1 MKETEELLKAPLTP
15 HETIWATGIAD
26 KLPDD
31 VDLTFHESKILTR
44 VPIRQWPNDLLTK
57 VKDVINAED
66 FLTDDP
72 EE

>member
-1 MKETEELLKAPLTP
+1 MKETDELLKAPLTP
-15 HETIWATGIAD
+15 HETRWAAEIAD

-31 VDLTFHESKILTR
+31 VDLTFHESKILAR

-66 FLTDDP
+66 FLTDDD